1 MLQKLSQLQKIVR
14 KRPNKWLIFSGL
26 FFQIAIIMYLSYL
39 SGKWVKTKF
48 NLDSELPIL
57 VFSIIGIFLI
67 IYFIIKQSKF
77 L

>member
-1 MLQKLSQLQKIVR
+1 MR
-14 KRPNKWLIFSGL
+14 KQPNKWLIFSGL

-39 SGKWVKTKF
+39 SGKEVKTKF
-48 NLDSELPIL
+48 NIDSELPIL
-57 VFSIIGIFLI
+57 IFSIIGILII